1 MAGVMLDAGLLIAIE
16 RGDRRA
22 RAWVAKAL
30 THGIALSV
38 PVTVIAEVWRGGARS
53 ARVARVLSFCEI
65 DELDAATAR
74 AGELLAT
81 THSCETLDAVLVASA
96 ATRHDAVLTGD
107 PDDVRP
113 LAQAAGVRVL
123 VL

>member
-1 MAGVMLDAGLLIAIE
+1 MLDAGLLIAIE
-16 RGDRRA
+16 RGDRQA
-22 RAWVAKAL
+22 RAWIAKAL
-30 THGIALSV
+30 TLGVALSV
-38 PVTVIAEVWRGGARS
+38 PVTVIAELWRGGAHS

-74 AGELLAT
+74 RAGELLAT
-81 THSCETLDAVLVASA
+81 THGCETLDAVLVASA

-107 PDDVRP
+107 PDDLRP